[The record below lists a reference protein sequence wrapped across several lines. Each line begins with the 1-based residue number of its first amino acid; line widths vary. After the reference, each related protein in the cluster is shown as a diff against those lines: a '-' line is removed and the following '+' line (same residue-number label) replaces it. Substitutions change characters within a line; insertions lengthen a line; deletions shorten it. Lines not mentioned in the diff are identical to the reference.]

1 MGSSFLC
8 KYNVML
14 MRTSKKYYYYA
25 ADIWGFHVVTS
36 HKESKEDSLVSDV
49 AKNTI
54 LGRRHIDSKV
64 IS

>member
-1 MGSSFLC
+1 
-8 KYNVML
+8 ML

-25 ADIWGFHVVTS
+25 ADIWGFHIVTS